1 MNKIQQAKARR
12 KAIHWA
18 RTTLKRGAIIVD
30 FETTGLHD
38 AEIIQIGIINTDG
51 DVLMDQMVKPRKR
64 ISKESIAIHG
74 ITPEMVA
81 DSPSFVQVAPTFARI
96 IKAHDVVAYNVS
108 YESDVLHRECR
119 RHAIDEIQ
127 PLSWSCAM
135 RHYAS
140 FYGQWNPRRRNFVW
154 QNLRKASQQQMLEVK
169 DAHNAVGDCRM
180 TLALIHKMAEAT
192 IEVETPDAL
201 VDKKA

>member
-1 MNKIQQAKARR
+1 MNPVQQAKARK

-18 RTTLKRGAIIVD
+18 RTTLKRGAIVVD
-30 FETTGLHD
+30 FETTGLKD
-38 AEIIQIGIINTDG
+38 AEIIQIGVVDTAGN
-51 DVLMDQMVKPRKR
+51 VLMDQMVKPRKG
-64 ISKESIAIHG
+64 ISLGAIGIHG
-74 ITPEMVA
+74 ITEDMVA
-81 DSPSFVQVAPTFARI
+81 DAPAFTQIAPEFARI
-96 IKAHDVVAYNVS
+96 IKTHDVVAYNVD
-108 YESDVLHRECR
+108 YEADVLHWECR

-154 QNLRKASQQQMLEVK
+154 QNLRKASQQQQIEVK

-180 TLALIHKMAEAT
+180 TLALIHKMAEASD
-192 IEVETPDAL
+192 E
-201 VDKKA
+201 